1 MLPRAS
7 GEHSTQVHLA
17 PFIHLALFPLQ
28 AFVSTEQLMDSVKLP
43 PARAC
48 PLRDGFGAVWHSPPA
63 AGTWATGRGQRGE
76 TGTVGLKARRCVRP
90 EGWSWAPGTCLVQT
104 SPTEALGTPF
114 GLPKL
119 FWRLHPDLS
128 VRASHTDLQVS
139 PRAADLGVL

>member
-7 GEHSTQVHLA
+7 GEHGTQVHLA
-17 PFIHLALFPLQ
+17 AFIHLALFPLQ
-28 AFVSTEQLMDSVKLP
+28 AFVSTEQLMDGVKLP

-48 PLRDGFGAVWHSPPA
+48 PPWDGFGAVWHSPNA
-63 AGTWATGRGQRGE
+63 AGTWATGQGQRGE
-76 TGTVGLKARRCVRP
+76 TGTTGLKAQRCARP

-114 GLPKL
+114 GLPNL
-119 FWRLHPDLS
+119 FWWLHPNLP
-128 VRASHTDLQVS
+128 VRERSTDPQVS